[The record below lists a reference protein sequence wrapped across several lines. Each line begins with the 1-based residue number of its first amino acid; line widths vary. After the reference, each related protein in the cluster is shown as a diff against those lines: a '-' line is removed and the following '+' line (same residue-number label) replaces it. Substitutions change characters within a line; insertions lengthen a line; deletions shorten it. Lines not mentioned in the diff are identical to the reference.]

1 MDPIRILR
9 WEGLGFLLSLAALLV
24 QRMLT
29 GRINLSGLLRR
40 KDGGG
45 QVSPER
51 VQLLLTTLFLS
62 VNYLDQA
69 LHANTD
75 ALPDVSPA
83 MLLAFG
89 ASTSVYASVKA
100 WTHFRNG

>member
-9 WEGLGFLLSLAALLV
+9 WEGSGFLLALGVLLAH
-24 QRMLT
+24 RMLT
-29 GRINLSGLLRR
+29 GRINLGGLLRR
-40 KDGGG
+40 KTSGS

-69 LHANTD
+69 VHANTN
-75 ALPDVSPA
+75 ALPDISPQ
-83 MLLAFG
+83 MLYIFG
-89 ASTSVYASVKA
+89 ASSSVYASVKA
-100 WTHFRNG
+100 WTHLRNG